1 MEKLVRNGKA
11 RAIGISNFTPAKI
24 ERILKECSIPPA
36 DHQIEG
42 HLYLQQPKFAE
53 YHRQK
58 GIHITQYSPMGP
70 RPNNDS
76 GVPSPVR
83 DPTVLELAQRYGKTP
98 AQVMLA
104 WGVRHGRSVIP
115 KASSVERIREN
126 LGSDFEISPEDLAKL
141 DGLDKNMRMTDPA
154 EEWNVDVSLF
164 EGLPDE

>member
-1 MEKLVRNGKA
+1 
-11 RAIGISNFTPAKI
+11 
-24 ERILKECSIPPA
+24 
-36 DHQIEG
+36 
-42 HLYLQQPKFAE
+42 
-53 YHRQK
+53 
-58 GIHITQYSPMGP
+58 MGP